1 MKRYVTLNEISDGR
15 LYTADDLVRAG
26 CHNCSGCDQC
36 CHDMG
41 RSIILD
47 PWDIHHLVSH
57 LSVTFEMLLQHA
69 VELNVADGVILPN
82 LRMHPENGSC
92 YFLDENH
99 RCSIHSFRPGL
110 CRLFPLGRY
119 YEDDSF
125 KYILQTH
132 ECPAK
137 NKTKVRIRSWL
148 EIDDLAQYESYIQC
162 WHQLLKQAE
171 AVISAEKDQNAVRQL
186 NVYWLKLFYMT
197 PYNSDFYNDFYMR
210 ADKIKSALTF

>member
-69 VELNVADGVILPN
+69 VELNVADG
-82 LRMHPENGSC
+82 
-92 YFLDENH
+92 
-99 RCSIHSFRPGL
+99 
-110 CRLFPLGRY
+110 RY
-119 YEDDSF
+119 YEDGSF

>member
-110 CRLFPLGRY
+110 CRLFPLARY
-119 YEDDSF
+119 YDAQGLH
-125 KYILQTH
+125 YIIQKNECVKKNRKLIQVQT
-132 ECPAK
+132 
-137 NKTKVRIRSWL
+137 W
-148 EIDDLAQYESYIQC
+148 IDMPQLAQYEHFVKQ
-162 WHQLLKQAE
+162 WHDFRIRAVQQAGGDLNGLNLYLLRVFYQIPWEDAAFYQQFAARLKQAE
-171 AVISAEKDQNAVRQL
+171 DDLGI
-186 NVYWLKLFYMT
+186 
-197 PYNSDFYNDFYMR
+197 
-210 ADKIKSALTF
+210 